1 MIMNSLLKNVE
12 NYENSLGIPPK
23 MKNLMNLSSS
33 VFAPARKIQFKVFE
47 ELTNPINSNN
57 ELKFEFDFNFEN
69 YQTISDLFLLS
80 ENITLFSRAE
90 LYISNI
96 LKSSFSIEAYQLF
109 NGLTKEKEINI
120 FNMFSRGN
128 LPLPLRVKE
137 FKVRIL
143 IYFKN
148 IEPDLRCYFKFNAN
162 LLAPEQIQK
171 FYSDS
176 LQYNIYT
183 YYEKSFSLR
192 DEMIYIPIEYNNP
205 ISFIG
210 VIFDNNIESINVQID
225 SLKLIPNHLTTNKL
239 HNSFGPDYEIN
250 NNIFIDLNDNWF
262 YPWES
267 NIILENKSKTTYT
280 GKIVIQTPN
289 CFRANTKLM
298 FSMAKLNK
306 NIIPSNPLTKFSDDE
321 YVEGYW
327 IQKEY
332 MENKTIKYGFDPFID
347 KIYPFP
353 KQQSKDKQDFEFI
366 IKLKSILPDCKVIA
380 FNGESPCRLANKTI
394 GNKEYSFIYN
404 GITYRFPE
412 GYIVYLQEFNIQ
424 PSQEFKDAV
433 NGVYMNK
440 LVKT

>member
-23 MKNLMNLSSS
+23 IKNLMNVPSS
-33 VFAPARKIQFKVFE
+33 VYAPGRKIQYKVFE
-47 ELTNPINSNN
+47 ELTKPINSNN

-96 LKSSFSIEAYQLF
+96 LKSSFSMEAYQLF

-148 IEPDLRCYFKFNAN
+148 IEPNLRCYFKFNAN

-171 FYSDS
+171 FYSES

-192 DEMIYIPIEYNNP
+192 DEMISIPIEYNNP

-250 NNIFIDLNDNWF
+250 NNTQFKLIFPAVMLTLLVALILKSDVELIDPVPVAVDVNVFAKTLPVNLILPPETMLKSPVALNVPVPGAVD
-262 YPWES
+262 
-267 NIILENKSKTTYT
+267 
-280 GKIVIQTPN
+280 
-289 CFRANTKLM
+289 
-298 FSMAKLNK
+298 
-306 NIIPSNPLTKFSDDE
+306 
-321 YVEGYW
+321 
-327 IQKEY
+327 
-332 MENKTIKYGFDPFID
+332 
-347 KIYPFP
+347 
-353 KQQSKDKQDFEFI
+353 
-366 IKLKSILPDCKVIA
+366 IKLLAITLPALMLPVYVVRNAPTFALPYVLITGFAARYAITLDTTRA
-380 FNGESPCRLANKTI
+380 FE
-394 GNKEYSFIYN
+394 
-404 GITYRFPE
+404 
-412 GYIVYLQEFNIQ
+412 
-424 PSQEFKDAV
+424 
-433 NGVYMNK
+433 
-440 LVKT
+440 